1 MVLKQCILT
10 ANDCYKKGMKM
21 TGGKPTGI
29 VVHSTGANNKN
40 LNKVCAA
47 LKE

>member
-10 ANDCYKKGMKM
+10 ANDCYKKGTKM

-40 LNKVCAA
+40 LKRYVET